1 VHKGAIPGQNRL
13 ILDKNLRKSTA
24 SFEDAERCDSLVNGL
39 KWIFAA
45 ARIRSMSHYF
55 RANIESMDGYVPGEQ
70 PADEKLVKLNT
81 NENPYPP
88 SPAVLAALREA
99 TNQSLRLYPEPLSD
113 RLRNIA
119 AQVYGVGP
127 ENILAGNGSDEILSI
142 VLRCFVGRGDRVAFP
157 VPTYSLYETLVKIQ
171 DGEQVCLDYPADFSI
186 PPELYSANAAVTFL
200 SNPNSPSGT
209 LVRRTEIEKL
219 ARAVAGVL
227 VVDEAYID
235 FAGDPGA
242 SAIPLVKRIPN
253 LIVLRT
259 FSKSFSLAGLRI
271 GLAFAPA
278 ELIAGMMKVKDSY
291 NVNRLSL
298 VAATAAL
305 QDLPWMERNVR
316 RIQQT
321 RRQLVDGLVKLGFF
335 VYPSHA
341 NFVMAQRKR
350 QEQKALYQ
358 ALRERK
364 IYVRYFDT
372 PELRDSLRI
381 TVGTPEDVERLVQEI
396 AVIRSASA
404 YLSQSGGGKS

>member
-1 VHKGAIPGQNRL
+1 
-13 ILDKNLRKSTA
+13 
-24 SFEDAERCDSLVNGL
+24 
-39 KWIFAA
+39 
-45 ARIRSMSHYF
+45 MSRYF
-55 RANIESMDGYVPGEQ
+55 RANIESMEGYVPGEQ
-70 PADEKLVKLNT
+70 PGDEKFVKLNT

-88 SPAVLAALREA
+88 SPQVLAALSEA

-119 AQVYGVGP
+119 AQVYGAGL

-171 DGEQVCLDYPADFSI
+171 DGEPVCLDYPADFSI
-186 PPELYSANAAVTFL
+186 PRELHSANAAVTFL
-200 SNPNSPSGT
+200 CNPNSPSGT
-209 LVRRTEIEKL
+209 LVRVTEIEKL

-235 FAGDPGA
+235 FADDPDS
-242 SAIPLVKRIPN
+242 SAIPLVKSIAN

-305 QDLPWMERNVR
+305 QDLPWMQRNVG
-316 RIQQT
+316 RIQRT
-321 RRQLVDGLVKLGFF
+321 RRQLADGLSKLGFY

-341 NFVMAQRKR
+341 NFVMAQKKA
-350 QEQKALYQ
+350 QEQKALYE
-358 ALRERK
+358 ALRKRK

-381 TVGTPEDVERLVQEI
+381 TVGTPEDVDRLLQEI
-396 AVIRSASA
+396 ASIEKASLFPSQTAGGRS
-404 YLSQSGGGKS
+404 

>member
-1 VHKGAIPGQNRL
+1 
-13 ILDKNLRKSTA
+13 
-24 SFEDAERCDSLVNGL
+24 
-39 KWIFAA
+39 
-45 ARIRSMSHYF
+45 MSRYF
-55 RANIESMDGYVPGEQ
+55 RPNIASMAGYVPGEQ
-70 PADEKLVKLNT
+70 PGDEKLTKLNT

-88 SPAVLAALREA
+88 SPQVLAALREA

-113 RLRNIA
+113 CLRNIA
-119 AQVYGVGP
+119 AEVYGSGRQ
-127 ENILAGNGSDEILSI
+127 NILAGNGSDEILSMI
-142 VLRCFVGRGDRVAFP
+142 LRSFVGRGDRVAFP

-171 DGEQVCLDYPADFSI
+171 DGEQVCVDFPADFSI
-186 PPELYSANAAVTFL
+186 PPELHSAKATVTFL
-200 SNPNSPSGT
+200 CNPNSPSGT
-209 LVRRTEIEKL
+209 LVSLTDIERL

-235 FAGDPGA
+235 FAEEPA
-242 SAIPLVKRIPN
+242 SSAIPLVKNIPN

-298 VAATAAL
+298 VAAAAAL
-305 QDLPWMERNVR
+305 RDLPWMERSVR

-321 RRQLVDGLVKLGFF
+321 RRQLVDGLGKLGFY

-341 NFVMAQRKR
+341 NFVMAQKKG

-381 TVGTPEDVERLVQEI
+381 TVGTPEDVERLLQEI
-396 AVIRSASA
+396 AVIQNESVYS
-404 YLSQSGGGKS
+404 SQDGGGKL